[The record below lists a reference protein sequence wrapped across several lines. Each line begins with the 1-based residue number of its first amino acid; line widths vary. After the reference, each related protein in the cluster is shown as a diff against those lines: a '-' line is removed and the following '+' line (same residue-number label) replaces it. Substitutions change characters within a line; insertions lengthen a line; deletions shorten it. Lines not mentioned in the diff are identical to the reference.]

1 MDIEGLLYRVISGFY
16 LITINNTE
24 YKITYPDLSIKQRAH
39 SLYNDILK
47 NNRFDTNHW
56 LRKSQAEK
64 LLQKNG
70 IWTSEQ
76 EEELKILKNRLED
89 IKIELYLKYADL
101 PLKKK
106 IKESIKTA
114 NKKINEMYSKKNS
127 MENLT
132 LEYYADTIKNE
143 YILSQTIYIKDK
155 LAFDFHNSNQYELH
169 EVISELREHTV
180 SITELKALARSE
192 LWKSYWTASST
203 DIFSPPSYNWS
214 DDQRTLINLTKMYD
228 NIYENPDRPENAVIE
243 DDDALEGWMIFTHR
257 KYEKERKK
265 TKLMDSIGGK
275 YKNANEIFIVT
286 NSAEEAKEVYSL
298 NDAEGMA
305 QINHMKK
312 IMKNSNEA
320 IPWQELPHVKM
331 QIEKQIKQKNT
342 QQGK

>member
-16 LITINNTE
+16 LITINDIE
-24 YKITYPDLSIKQRAH
+24 YKIIYPDLSIKQRAH

-47 NNRFDTNHW
+47 NNRFDTKHW
-56 LRKSQAEK
+56 LRKSQAEI

-89 IKIELYLKYADL
+89 IKIELYLKYADP

-106 IKESIKTA
+106 IKDSIKTA

-127 MENLT
+127 MEHLT

-155 LAFDFHNSNQYELH
+155 LAFDFNHSNQYELH
-169 EVISELREHTV
+169 EVISELRQHTI
-180 SITELKALARSE
+180 SISELKALARSE

-286 NSAEEAKEVYSL
+286 NSVEEAKEVYSL
-298 NDAEGMA
+298 NDAQGMA
-305 QINHMKK
+305 QVNHIKQ
-312 IMKNSNEA
+312 IMKNSDEP

-331 QIEKQIKQKNT
+331 QIEQQIKQKNAK
-342 QQGK
+342 QGK

>member
-16 LITINNTE
+16 LITINDIE
-24 YKITYPDLSIKQRAH
+24 YKIIYPDLSIKQRAH

-47 NNRFDTNHW
+47 NNRFDTKHW
-56 LRKSQAEK
+56 LRKSQAEI

-89 IKIELYLKYADL
+89 IKIELYLKYADP

-106 IKESIKTA
+106 IKDSIKTA

-127 MENLT
+127 MEHLT

-155 LAFDFHNSNQYELH
+155 LAFDFNHSNQYELH
-169 EVISELREHTV
+169 EVISELRQHTI
-180 SITELKALARSE
+180 SISELKALARSE

-286 NSAEEAKEVYSL
+286 NSVEEAQEVYSL
-298 NDAEGMA
+298 NDAQGMA

-331 QIEKQIKQKNT
+331 QIEQQIKQKNAK
-342 QQGK
+342 QGK